1 MLSEITRTADAAP
14 RGQSGLA
21 ELTLERR
28 AGRTRLTR
36 SRTKPPLLVQ
46 QALYPDE
53 MVPDMAYV
61 FLANPTGGLLENDC
75 QDIRVSVGPEAKA
88 HVTTQSATK
97 ILTMDRGV
105 AKQQVALNVAAGGY
119 LEYVPDPLIPFKNAS
134 LVQRT
139 NITVEPGA
147 SLVYG
152 DVLTPGRVA
161 RGEALQYRRVSNRL
175 TVYREDTHPIY
186 REAFD
191 IVPAAMD
198 IEGIGV
204 LASAGPGDND
214 DTTAPTLGSMLILC
228 ESPYARVIL
237 EQARNSLRFSNSVR
251 AGTSLLHDANGVG
264 VRMIAVDCP
273 AVQAAMHCVW
283 SIARRV
289 LLGTDLP
296 SVRKY

>member
-1 MLSEITRTADAAP
+1 
-14 RGQSGLA
+14 
-21 ELTLERR
+21 
-28 AGRTRLTR
+28 
-36 SRTKPPLLVQ
+36 LVQ

-53 MVPDMAYV
+53 NVPDMAYV
-61 FLANPTGGLLENDC
+61 FLANPTGGLLENDRL
-75 QDIRVSVGPEAKA
+75 DIRVTLGTGAKA

-97 ILTMDRGV
+97 ILTMNDSA
-105 AKQQVALNVAAGGY
+105 AKQRVALNVAAGGY
-119 LEYVPDPLIPFKNAS
+119 LEYLPDPLIPFKNAS
-134 LVQRT
+134 LVQCT

-147 SLVYG
+147 ALVYG

-161 RGEALQYRRVSNRL
+161 GGEAFRYRKVSNRL
-175 TVYREDTHPIY
+175 TVYREDTQPIY

-191 IVPAAMD
+191 IVPSAMD

-204 LASAGPGDND
+204 LASADPVENE

-237 EQARNSLRFSNSVR
+237 EQTRDSLRFSNGVR

-289 LLGTDLP
+289 LFGADLP